1 MSDFSEHEDYH
12 LVALAREYE
21 DRGRKV
27 SWSALA
33 AAMAYS
39 KKDAQALKRR
49 LTTLKTTHGKLL
61 RGFPSRFFKS
71 LEHARSITSRPRR
84 HVFILPYT
92 TPIHQPVSLH
102 PSTLSGV
109 DSASLSSTPV
119 GSGSQGNEHEHNM
132 ARTTQP
138 TIEAS
143 PLSASDCGR
152 VVAEIFAGVAKSDVR
167 QAAGRTEFNVGELAT
182 DGVTDLVDRCQLRQ
196 QDVFLDVGSGV
207 GNVITQV
214 VLQTAVARAIGI
226 EIRTDVASLGS
237 LAILEATTQYPRL
250 SRASNRQGD
259 VLQLAMD
266 WSDVLDTTVLYAN
279 NFVFTPEAS
288 HAVHHLCCVLP
299 GLRMVVLGTRACP
312 RHRNRC
318 MRELCL
324 LWREEAETLSVRT
337 EYRHNRVALYV
348 YTRPTE

>member
-27 SWSALA
+27 SWAALA
-33 AAMAYS
+33 AAMVYS

-61 RGFPSRFFKS
+61 SGFPSRFFKS
-71 LEHARSITSRPRR
+71 PEHARPITSRPRR
-84 HVFILPYT
+84 HVFILPNP

-102 PSTLSGV
+102 PLTLSGV
-109 DSASLSSTPV
+109 DSPSWSSTPV
-119 GSGSQGNEHEHNM
+119 GSESQGDEHEHNK
-132 ARTTQP
+132 ARNTEP
-138 TIEAS
+138 TLEAS
-143 PLSASDCGR
+143 PLSASDSGR

-182 DGVTDLVDRCQLRQ
+182 DGVTNLVDRCQLRQ

-207 GNVITQV
+207 GNVIAQV
-214 VLQTAVARAIGI
+214 VLETTVARAIGI
-226 EIRTDVASLGS
+226 EIRKDVASLGS
-237 LAILEATTQYPRL
+237 LAIVEATTQYPRL

-259 VLQLAMD
+259 VLQLAKD
-266 WSDVLDTTVLYAN
+266 WSEVLDVTVLYAN
-279 NFVFTPEAS
+279 DFVFTPEARL
-288 HAVHHLCCVLP
+288 AVHYLCCVLP
-299 GLRMVVLGTRACP
+299 ALRMVVLGMRACP

-318 MRELCL
+318 MREFCL
-324 LWREEAETLSVRT
+324 LWREETEPLSVRT
-337 EYRHNRVALYV
+337 EYRHNHVALYV